1 MDEPFRWQIVDFG
14 NLGGEID
21 FVGNF
26 GQDSALQGF
35 GTDFAAD
42 FDLYSGPDSDP
53 DSDSDSG
60 LDSALDSAP
69 DSAPDSEPRFDLK
82 PDFDS

>member
-1 MDEPFRWQIVDFG
+1 VDEPFRLQIVDSG

-26 GQDSALQGF
+26 GQDFALPGF
-35 GTDFAAD
+35 ETDFAAD
-42 FDLYSGPDSDP
+42 FDLYSGPNSD
-53 DSDSDSG
+53 
-60 LDSALDSAP
+60 LDSAP
-69 DSAPDSEPRFDLK
+69 NSAPNSEHRFDLK